1 MYQVKRKSAGQRIRF
16 QIGNLAGSEE
26 RVWASMDIL
35 SALAA
40 DENCGP
46 KHFGAGESVPL
57 SPVPA
62 GPGACALP
70 SRDSVGAS

>member
-1 MYQVKRKSAGQRIRF
+1 MHQVKRKSAGQRIRF
-16 QIGNLAGSEE
+16 QIGNLVSSEE

-46 KHFGAGESVPL
+46 KHFGA
-57 SPVPA
+57 
-62 GPGACALP
+62 
-70 SRDSVGAS
+70 ASHPFAKDAKEWGTQI